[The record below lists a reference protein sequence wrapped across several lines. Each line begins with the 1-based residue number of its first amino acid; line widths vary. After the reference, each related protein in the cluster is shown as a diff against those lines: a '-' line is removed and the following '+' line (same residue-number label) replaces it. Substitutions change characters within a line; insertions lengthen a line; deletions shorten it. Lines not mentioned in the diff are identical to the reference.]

1 MSKTVNAV
9 FGIAIGILVFIT
21 LISGINVF
29 LDEPEYSDY
38 CEDTFRADPL
48 YECDTNITVGECRNQ
63 GFEKK
68 DYNNECNVLYSEA
81 QDDHQTKYFIA
92 AAILGL
98 VTLLTSMLF
107 LSKMNIAAGL
117 IIAGVVLIF
126 WAYMVGWNV
135 TNEIVR
141 FISALINA
149 AVVIYL
155 AIRVQSTKKPTKKK
169 K

>member
-21 LISGINVF
+21 LVSGINVF
-29 LDEPEYSDY
+29 LDEPEYDDY
-38 CEDTFRADPL
+38 CEETFRADPL
-48 YECDTNITVGECRNQ
+48 YECDANMTVGECKSEQ
-63 GFEKK
+63 ATKQEY
-68 DYNNECNVLYSEA
+68 DSECRDTFQEA
-81 QDDHQTKYFIA
+81 QDDYQTKYFIA

-98 VTLLTSMLF
+98 ATLLISMLF
-107 LSKMNIAAGL
+107 LAKMNIAAGL